1 MRVEDRVMTFVRRAL
16 ALFALA
22 ALSLSP
28 AGPATASLAA
38 NGMPAWACSPE
49 GIAGAAAGSGAEAR
63 GGSAAGAAVDSQG
76 LVRDKDT
83 GEVVRDLPNEAKGR
97 APSSFSVTVPVYWH
111 VVTDGAAGAVSDT
124 QIRSQIGVINRGFS
138 GGEGGAATGFA
149 FSLASVTRTNNAVWY
164 RSQSAGAEHDMKRA
178 LKQGGDNALNVYSTS
193 GGALLGYAYL
203 PEITDTAQ
211 AYLDGIVIDW
221 RTMPGVSTEY
231 AGVSDE
237 GDTLTHEAGHWLN
250 LEHTFFGQCNKNGDF
265 VSDTP
270 PQKSATSGCPEG
282 KDTCPAPGLDPI
294 HNYMD
299 YSDDSCITQFTPG
312 QVQRM
317 RDSWLYWR
325 AT

>member
-1 MRVEDRVMTFVRRAL
+1 MTVVRRAL
-16 ALFALA
+16 TLFASA
-22 ALSLSP
+22 ALSLSL
-28 AGPATASLAA
+28 AGPATASLA
-38 NGMPAWACSPE
+38 GGPPAWACSPAE
-49 GIAGAAAGSGAEAR
+49 IAAAAAGAGAAARRDGHR
-63 GGSAAGAAVDSQG
+63 
-76 LVRDKDT
+76 LVRD
-83 GEVVRDLPNEAKGR
+83 RDAGHIARDVPQSAKGR
-97 APSSFSVTVPVYWH
+97 APSNFSVTVPVFWH
-111 VVTDGAAGAVSDT
+111 VVTDGAAGAVTDA
-124 QIRSQIGVINRGFS
+124 QILSQINALNLGFS
-138 GGEGGAATGFA
+138 GGEGGAATGFT
-149 FSLASVTRTNNAVWY
+149 FSLAGTTRTNNAVWY
-164 RSQSAGAEHDMKRA
+164 RAKSAGAEHDMKRT
-178 LKQGGDNALNVYSTS
+178 LKQGGDSALNVYSTS

-221 RTMPGVSTEY
+221 RTMPGVSNEY

-265 VSDTP
+265 VADTP
-270 PQKSATSGCPEG
+270 PQKFATSGCPEG
-282 KDTCPAPGLDPI
+282 KDTCPAAGLDPI

-317 RDSWLYWR
+317 RDAWLFWR

>member
-1 MRVEDRVMTFVRRAL
+1 MSFVRRAL
-16 ALFALA
+16 TLVALA
-22 ALSLSP
+22 ALSLSQ
-28 AGPATASLAA
+28 AGLATASLAR
-38 NGMPAWACSPE
+38 NDMPAWACAPE
-49 GIAGAAAGSGAEAR
+49 EIAAAAAGSGAEAR
-63 GGSAAGAAVDSQG
+63 GPAGGAAVDG
-76 LVRDKDT
+76 EALVRDRNT
-83 GEVVRDLPNEAKGR
+83 SEVVRDLPKEAKGR
-97 APSSFSVTVPVYWH
+97 APSNFSVTVSVYWH
-111 VVTDGAAGAVSDT
+111 VVTDGAAGAVTDT
-124 QIRSQIGVINRGFS
+124 QIRNQVSAINRGFS
-138 GGEGGAATGFA
+138 GGEGGAATGFT
-149 FSLASVTRTNNAVWY
+149 FSLAGVTRTNNAVWY
-164 RSQSAGAEHDMKRA
+164 KSQSAGAEHEMKRA
-178 LKQGGDNALNVYSTS
+178 LKQGGDSALNVYSTS

-221 RTMPGVSTEY
+221 RTMPGVSTAY

-270 PQKSATSGCPEG
+270 PQKSATSGCPTG

-317 RDSWLYWR
+317 RDAWLFYR
-325 AT
+325 AS

>member
-1 MRVEDRVMTFVRRAL
+1 M
-16 ALFALA
+16 
-22 ALSLSP
+22 
-28 AGPATASLAA
+28 
-38 NGMPAWACSPE
+38 
-49 GIAGAAAGSGAEAR
+49 
-63 GGSAAGAAVDSQG
+63 
-76 LVRDKDT
+76 
-83 GEVVRDLPNEAKGR
+83 
-97 APSSFSVTVPVYWH
+97 YWH
-111 VVTDGAAGAVSDT
+111 VVTDGAAGAVTDA
-124 QIRSQIGVINRGFS
+124 QILSQISAINRGFS
-138 GGEGGAATGFA
+138 GGEGGAATGFS
-149 FSLASVTRTNNAVWY
+149 FSLSGVTRTNNAVWY
-164 RSQSAGAEHDMKRA
+164 RSQSAGAEHDMKRT
-178 LKQGGDNALNVYSTS
+178 LKQGGDNAPQRLLDERRSP
-193 GGALLGYAYL
+193 LGYAYL

-270 PQKSATSGCPEG
+270 PQKSASSGCPEG

-317 RDSWLYWR
+317 RDAWLFYR

>member
-1 MRVEDRVMTFVRRAL
+1 MTVIPRAL
-16 ALFALA
+16 TLVAST
-22 ALSLSP
+22 ALSLSLSL
-28 AGPATASLAA
+28 AGPASASASDGL
-38 NGMPAWACSPE
+38 PAWACSPE
-49 GIAGAAAGSGAEAR
+49 EIAAAAGTGAQAR
-63 GGSAAGAAVDSQG
+63 GGSAPGHVDIRD
-76 LVRDKDT
+76 LVRDADT
-83 GEVVRDLPNEAKGR
+83 GQVARNVPEAARGR
-97 APSSFSVTVPVYWH
+97 APSDFSVTVPVYWH
-111 VVTDGAAGAVSDT
+111 VVTEGAAGAITDS
-124 QIRSQIGVINRGFS
+124 QIRSQISVINRAFS
-138 GGEGGAATGFA
+138 GGEGGAVTGFA
-149 FSLASVTRTNNAVWY
+149 FSLAGITRTDNAVWY
-164 RSQSAGAEHDMKRA
+164 RAQSAGAEHDMKRT

-231 AGVSDE
+231 EGVSDE

-270 PQKSATSGCPEG
+270 PQKFATSGCPEG

-299 YSDDSCITQFTPG
+299 YSDDSCITEFTPG

-317 RDSWLYWR
+317 RDAWLFWR

>member
-1 MRVEDRVMTFVRRAL
+1 MTTVRRVLTLVAS
-16 ALFALA
+16 A
-22 ALSLSP
+22 ALSLML
-28 AGPATASLAA
+28 AGSATPSLARNVA
-38 NGMPAWACSPE
+38 PSWACSPAE
-49 GIAGAAAGSGAEAR
+49 IAAAIAGRGAEAR
-63 GGSAAGAAVDSQG
+63 GGSARGAATDSHA
-76 LVRDKDT
+76 LVRDRDA
-83 GEVVRDLPNEAKGR
+83 GQVARDLPEAAKGR
-97 APSSFSVTVPVYWH
+97 APSNFAVTVPVFWH
-111 VVTDGAAGAVSDT
+111 VVTDGAAGALTDT
-124 QIRSQIGVINRGFS
+124 QIRTQISAINRGFS
-138 GGEGGAATGFA
+138 GGEGGAATGFT

-164 RSQSAGAEHDMKRA
+164 RTQSAGAEHEMKRA

-193 GGALLGYAYL
+193 GGAYLGYAYL

-270 PQKSATSGCPEG
+270 PQKSASSGCPEG
-282 KDTCPAPGLDPI
+282 KDTCPAPGLDAI

-299 YSDDSCITQFTPG
+299 YSDDSCITQFSPG

-317 RDSWLYWR
+317 RDAWLFWR
-325 AT
+325 AA